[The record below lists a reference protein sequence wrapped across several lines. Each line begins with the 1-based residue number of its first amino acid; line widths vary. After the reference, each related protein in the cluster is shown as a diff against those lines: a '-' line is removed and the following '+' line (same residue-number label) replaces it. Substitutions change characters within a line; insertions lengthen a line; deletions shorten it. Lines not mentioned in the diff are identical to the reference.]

1 MAQAAGSGRRAFLI
15 RLVQGASLAASA
27 GLVWTY
33 VLRNQAR
40 ATPFALRPPGAVPE
54 AEFHALCIKCGQCV
68 NACPY
73 DTLRLATAWEP
84 MPIGSP
90 YFRPREYPCL
100 MCPDIPCREA
110 CPTGALSADLEDI
123 EDARM
128 GLAVI
133 DTENCLSWQGLR
145 CEVCYLSCPV
155 RGKAIS
161 LERRQ
166 GVDGGLARIVPW
178 VHSAHCTGCGVCE
191 NRCPTDEAAI
201 RVVDPSLVQGRLGA
215 HYRLRDHD
223 PAGLMV
229 FDPPRETPPADRGA
243 QGKVPGLD
251 ALNLGDWP

>member
-1 MAQAAGSGRRAFLI
+1 MTGTGSGRRTFLI

-40 ATPFALRPPGAVPE
+40 ATPFVLRPPGARE
-54 AEFHALCIKCGQCV
+54 EREFNALCIKCGQCV

-84 MPIGSP
+84 RPIGSP
-90 YFRPREYPCL
+90 YFLPRENPCL
-100 MCPDIPCREA
+100 LCPDIPCQAA
-110 CPTGALSADLEDI
+110 CPTGALSGELENV

-133 DTENCLSWQGLR
+133 DTETCLSWQGLR

-161 LERRQ
+161 VERRPGQ
-166 GVDGGLARIVPW
+166 SGGYVRMVPW
-178 VHSAHCTGCGVCE
+178 VHSEYCTGCGVCE
-191 NRCPTDEAAI
+191 NRCPTDEASI
-201 RVVDPSLVQGRLGA
+201 RVVAAHLVQGRAGA
-215 HYRLRDHD
+215 HYRMQATD
-223 PAGLMV
+223 PGGMMV
-229 FDPPRETPPADRGA
+229 FDPPPALEPGQAASDA
-243 QGKVPGLD
+243 PSVPGLD
-251 ALNLGDWP
+251 TLNLGDLP